1 MLRCIVNDNP
11 SEIQAYP
18 RPDEINR
25 NKRRVKSEEKSI
37 CPICLSEAL
46 KVIGSRNRRAINSN
60 GENLIIVI
68 RRLKCSTCKK
78 IHHEL
83 PDILVPY
90 KRYLS
95 KCIEAIIDGQGGRI
109 PCENSSIY
117 RLKRWFKGIEA
128 HIKGSLTSTAAKMNS
143 AIKMGAEP
151 ALKAIKTYVGNAGL
165 AGRAV
170 RIVAEIQML
179 VHTALHLW
187 SDLKVYKLMLIRF

>member
-1 MLRCIVNDNP
+1 MIILAKYKLI
-11 SEIQAYP
+11 
-18 RPDEINR
+18 PDEVNR

-46 KVIGSRNRRAINSN
+46 KVIGSRNRRATNSN

-68 RRLKCSTCKK
+68 RRLKCSNCKK

-109 PCENSSIY
+109 SCENSSIY

-128 HIKGSLTSTAAKMNS
+128 HIKGSLASIAARVNS
-143 AIKMGAEP
+143 AIKMGGESP
-151 ALKAIKTYVGNAGL
+151 LKAIKTYVGNEQGWL
-165 AGRAV
+165 ARAV
-170 RIVAEIQML
+170 RIVANTNNW
-179 VHTALHLW
+179 VHT
-187 SDLKVYKLMLIRF
+187 RFAFMA